1 MVRKINFNSVIKII
15 YEMSSCSNI
24 ILEYHQLVINKSI
37 GY

>member
-1 MVRKINFNSVIKII
+1 MVRKINFNSVIIVI
-15 YEMSSCSNI
+15 YKMSSCINI